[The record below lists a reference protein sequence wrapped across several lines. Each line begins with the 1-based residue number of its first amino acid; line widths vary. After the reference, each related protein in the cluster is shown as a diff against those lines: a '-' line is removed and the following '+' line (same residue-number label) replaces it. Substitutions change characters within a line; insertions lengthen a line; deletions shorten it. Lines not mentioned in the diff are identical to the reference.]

1 MQKQQDYSLQDALGV
16 DWGLHQP
23 ATRNLYSLYLTL
35 SGELNSMKS
44 HHQLACL
51 VLSAALGSTMA
62 WAIGAEELPQNGTGG
77 NGPTAALSGEVTSE
91 AEAVDVQHYS
101 YAIGMEIG
109 SNFHKDQ
116 IALNFDSLMAGLKD
130 AIAGVKPKYDQ
141 QTCLR
146 ALQQLS
152 QQRMNKMVDRNK
164 QYLEENKRDSEVKL
178 TSSGLQYRVLKQ
190 GTGATPKASDTV
202 STHYRGTLI
211 DGTEFDSS
219 YSRGQPA
226 TFPVGGVIPG
236 WTEALQLMKVGDKWQ
251 LVIPSKLAYG
261 ARGAG
266 DLIVP
271 HSTLIFEI
279 ELLGIEKQ

>member
-1 MQKQQDYSLQDALGV
+1 
-16 DWGLHQP
+16 
-23 ATRNLYSLYLTL
+23 
-35 SGELNSMKS
+35 MKS

-51 VLSAALGSTMA
+51 VLSATLGSTMA
-62 WAIGAEELPQNGTGG
+62 WAIGAEELSQNGTSG
-77 NGPTAALSGEVTSE
+77 NGPTTARPGEVASE
-91 AEAVDVQHYS
+91 AQAVDVQYYS

-109 SNFHKDQ
+109 SSFHKDC

-130 AIAGVKPKYDQ
+130 TIAGVKPKYDQ
-141 QTCLR
+141 QTCLL

-152 QQRMNKMVDRNK
+152 QQRVNKMVDRNK
-164 QYLEENKRDSEVKL
+164 QYLEENKLDSEVKV
-178 TSSGLQYRVLKQ
+178 TSSGLQYKVLKQ
-190 GTGATPKASDTV
+190 GTGDTPKASDTV
-202 STHYRGTLI
+202 STHYRGSLI

-266 DLIVP
+266 DLIGP

>member
-1 MQKQQDYSLQDALGV
+1 
-16 DWGLHQP
+16 
-23 ATRNLYSLYLTL
+23 
-35 SGELNSMKS
+35 MKS

-51 VLSAALGSTMA
+51 VLSATLGSTMA
-62 WAIGAEELPQNGTGG
+62 WAIGAEEPLQNGTGQNGTGG
-77 NGPTAALSGEVTSE
+77 NDPTTARPGEVASE
-91 AEAVDVQHYS
+91 APVVDVQHYS

-109 SNFHKDQ
+109 SSFHKDG
-116 IALNFDSLMAGLKD
+116 IALNFYSLMAGLKD

-141 QTCLR
+141 QTCLL
-146 ALQQLS
+146 AMQQLS

-164 QYLEENKRDSEVKL
+164 QYLEENKRDSEVKV
-178 TSSGLQYRVLKQ
+178 TSSGLQYKVLKQ
-190 GTGATPKASDTV
+190 GTGDTPKASDTV
-202 STHYRGTLI
+202 STHYRGSLI

-266 DLIVP
+266 DLISP